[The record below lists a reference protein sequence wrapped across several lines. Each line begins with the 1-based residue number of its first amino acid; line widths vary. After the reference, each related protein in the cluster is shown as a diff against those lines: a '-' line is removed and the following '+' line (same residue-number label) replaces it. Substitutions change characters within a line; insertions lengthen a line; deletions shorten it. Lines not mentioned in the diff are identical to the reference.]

1 MASDTGTANPEPPPG
16 RGPDDADGARP
27 PAARGAAAHESASR
41 AGGKRRGSWFPGSRL
56 SGLIVGLNLLGLAIL
71 IIGALILNGSRQSLL
86 RGRLESLTLQGQLIA
101 NVIDQTATV
110 GEPEPALA
118 PDTASSVLQTLF
130 IPRSQRARLFDARGR
145 LLADSYV
152 VADRVEA
159 HALPPPREPGASG
172 IRERQGPPPAQF
184 AAAAATALR
193 RELAGAMSG
202 VVVGD
207 LTRFD
212 EDGRKV
218 VSVSIPIR
226 RVRAVVGVL
235 TLESGAV
242 EQDVVAE
249 RWALIPFILV
259 AIGVTLLSSLLLT
272 QLVAVPVLRLARA
285 ADRVRLSRSRA
296 IALPDLAGRDDELGD
311 LTRSLEAMTGA
322 LSNRMEAIE
331 RFAADVAHELRNPM
345 TSIRSAV
352 ETLSLVKT
360 ETQRGRLADILQ
372 QDVGRMER
380 LITDISNASRLDAEL
395 ARDTLTPLDAVRLIG
410 DICRLYQATLKAG
423 QPGVTFIAPPPG
435 RAIHVSGLEGPLSQ
449 VIRNLI
455 DNARSF
461 SQPGGEVRVALAADR
476 GEVRISVED
485 DGPGMP
491 PDNLETV
498 FERFYTYRPK
508 GAAFGGNSGLGL
520 AIARQI
526 IETHSGSIWA
536 ENRQVEGQVVGARFV
551 ITLPRA

>member
-1 MASDTGTANPEPPPG
+1 MS
-16 RGPDDADGARP
+16 RP
-27 PAARGAAAHESASR
+27 NRQ
-41 AGGKRRGSWFPGSRL
+41 RRGGWFPGSRL
-56 SGLIVGLNLLGLAIL
+56 SGLIVALNLLGLAIL

-86 RGRLESLTLQGQLIA
+86 RGRLDSLTLQGQLIA

-118 PDTASSVLQTLF
+118 PDTANSVLHTMF
-130 IPRSQRARLFDARGR
+130 IPRSQRARLFDTRGR
-145 LLADSYV
+145 VLADSYV

-159 HALPPPREPGASG
+159 HALPPPREPGDSG

-184 AAAAATALR
+184 AAAAASALH

-296 IALPDLAGRDDELGD
+296 IALPDLARRDDELGD

-322 LSNRMEAIE
+322 LSQRMEAIE

-352 ETLSLVKT
+352 ETLGIVKT
-360 ETQRGRLADILQ
+360 DAQRDRLTGILQ
-372 QDVGRMER
+372 QDIGRMER

-395 ARDTLTPLDAVRLIG
+395 ARDTLTPLDAARLIG

-423 QPGVTFIAPPPG
+423 QPRVTFVAPQPG

-449 VIRNLI
+449 VIRNVI

-498 FERFYTYRPK
+498 FERFYTSRPK

-536 ENRQVEGQVVGARFV
+536 ENREVDGQVVGARFV
-551 ITLPRA
+551 VALPRA